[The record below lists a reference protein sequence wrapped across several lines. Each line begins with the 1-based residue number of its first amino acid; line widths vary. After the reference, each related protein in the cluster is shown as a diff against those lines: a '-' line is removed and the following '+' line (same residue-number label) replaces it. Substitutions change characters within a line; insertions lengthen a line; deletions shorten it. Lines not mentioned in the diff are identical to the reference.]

1 MTVATLTSKGQTTI
15 PKEIRTKLDLKA
27 GAKLHFNLMPD
38 GTISVRPKSGT
49 LKDLAGILRRAG
61 MPAATVEKMNDAV
74 ARAAVARFKRG
85 ARK

>member
-15 PKEIRTKLDLKA
+15 PKEIRSKLGLKA

-38 GTISVRPKSGT
+38 GTISVRAKTGT
-49 LKDLAGILRRAG
+49 LKDLAGILHRPGR
-61 MPAATVEKMNDAV
+61 PAATLEEMNAAV

-85 ARK
+85 TRK